1 MLGEADGIGKYGAD
15 DAGVARALRAE
26 RLRQRD
32 LEDAGW
38 TVVRWDS
45 AEHPRSVLRRLRVAL
60 RREH

>member
-1 MLGEADGIGKYGAD
+1 MLGEADGTAKYG
-15 DAGVARALRAE
+15 GTGRAVTDSLRGE

-45 AEHPRSVLRRLRVAL
+45 TERRRDVVARLARVLV
-60 RREH
+60 

>member
-1 MLGEADGIGKYGAD
+1 MLGEADGTAKYGGTGREVTD
-15 DAGVARALRAE
+15 SLCGE

-45 AEHPRSVLRRLRVAL
+45 TERRRDVVARLARVLV
-60 RREH
+60 